1 MKGVRRHRAEA
12 RARESRALVG
22 LSDKDSEYPM
32 QLSGGQQQRAAIAGT
47 LAMEPKIMLF
57 DEATSAPQRSLPNL
71 TTC

>member
-1 MKGVRRHRAEA
+1 
-12 RARESRALVG
+12 
-22 LSDKDSEYPM
+22 M